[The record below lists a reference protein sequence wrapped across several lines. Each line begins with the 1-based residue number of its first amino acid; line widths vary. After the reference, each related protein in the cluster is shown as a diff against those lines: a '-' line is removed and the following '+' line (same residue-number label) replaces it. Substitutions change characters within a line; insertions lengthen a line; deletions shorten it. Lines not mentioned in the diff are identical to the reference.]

1 MLRNSDMPPGRWV
14 PALIDTLVTRDA
26 GPQIVEELE
35 SVISEFHPGATRAA
49 MRAFAE
55 ADLRDVL
62 SRIDVPTLLLFGE
75 EDVRAPRAV
84 WEPLHSGIR
93 GSKLVV
99 IPSAGHL
106 IDVEAPLRVNDE
118 IRSFLRALT

>member
-1 MLRNSDMPPGRWV
+1 M
-14 PALIDTLVTRDA
+14 
-26 GPQIVEELE
+26 VEEVE
-35 SVISEFHPGATRAA
+35 SLISEFHPVATRTA

-62 SRIDVPTLLLFGE
+62 PVIDVPTLLLYGE
-75 EDVRAPRAV
+75 EDVRAPREV

-99 IPSAGHL
+99 IPGPGHQ
-106 IDVEAPLRVNDE
+106 IDIEAPQRVNDE
-118 IRSFLRALT
+118 IRSLLRALS